1 MFYNNSFGVPR
12 VCNSRRALGI
22 GPTVPYAQRFI
33 DCTPFADHNV
43 RVDVRYK
50 VFLWL
55 VIAGHRDNKMATSF
69 VKIHVKFRNDNIARG
84 NVPAYSRP
92 HLWLIARL
100 WNSQLTDHVPFLLRQ
115 TAFWHWLLYNLRHRF
130 GTLVAA
136 FGSCEFAVESIE
148 ATWRMKTLTKAM
160 SCFYTECSFLKV
172 LLSNSFFLSH
182 KYQMFFMEVMM
193 MQQTQQSCTA
203 TWKFPYFNLIG
214 HGRNIWSWSDWLI
227 CAENAA

>member
-115 TAFWHWLLYNLRHRF
+115 TAFWHWLLYDLRHRF

-160 SCFYTECSFLKV
+160 SCFYTECSFLEGSSIKFV
-172 LLSNSFFLSH
+172 LSLPWIPNVFYGRFDYFHTLIWLA
-182 KYQMFFMEVMM
+182 MEGTSVL
-193 MQQTQQSCTA
+193 
-203 TWKFPYFNLIG
+203 WF
-214 HGRNIWSWSDWLI
+214 DWLK
-227 CAENAA
+227 CAENAV